1 MQNNFYDYKLSPAMS
16 LINQTT
22 DPTAYLGMRIQKR
35 FGADFYPGKVADYEV
50 VETAHGRRRLFFV
63 QYDDGDEEHVSLTK
77 FKNLMNAFFK
87 FLFQRRFVFVFGE
100 ISVQNWKFRCK
111 FCVINRFDGVDGPVE
126 SKAAN
131 RWTAK
136 TTAAFVRDETV

>member
-1 MQNNFYDYKLSPAMS
+1 MS

-77 FKNLMNAFFK
+77 ISWTHFFVPASICVC
-87 FLFQRRFVFVFGE
+87 FRRNFRPRLE
-100 ISVQNWKFRCK
+100 ISLQMSSILFN
-111 FCVINRFDGVDGPVE
+111 I
-126 SKAAN
+126 
-131 RWTAK
+131 
-136 TTAAFVRDETV
+136 